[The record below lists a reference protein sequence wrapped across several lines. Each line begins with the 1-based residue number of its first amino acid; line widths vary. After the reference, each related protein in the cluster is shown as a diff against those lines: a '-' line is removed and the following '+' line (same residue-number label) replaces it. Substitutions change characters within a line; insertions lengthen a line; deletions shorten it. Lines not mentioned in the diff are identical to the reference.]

1 MQWRMNSFFKMTLE
15 KLDVH
20 IQMKLLLTYTS
31 HQKYKSTQNGTFT
44 I

>member
-1 MQWRMNSFFKMTLE
+1 MQWRMNGFFQMTLE

-20 IQMKLLLTYTS
+20 IQMKLLLAYT
-31 HQKYKSTQNGTFT
+31 HHKYKSTQIGTFT

>member
-31 HQKYKSTQNGTFT
+31 HHKYKSTQNGTFT